1 MSQEEPGRER
11 RMKDEEIIIRTSVRA
26 LVEFILRSGDLDN
39 RRGGWAERE
48 AMAAGSRVHRKV
60 QGRRGTGYQAEVPL
74 RWQKKEKNYTLVVE
88 GRADGILTAGKKVMI
103 EEIKGVY
110 ADLERIEEP
119 VPVHLAQAMCYA
131 WIYGSQ
137 NNLKKIRICMTY
149 VSLETE
155 TEKKLMEEYTLEELR
170 DWFMNLI
177 SEYERWSDFQVRW
190 TEKRNES
197 VHGLEFPFPYRKG
210 QHELVVDIYRTILR
224 KKQLFVQAPTGIG
237 KTMSAV
243 FPAVHALGEKKADK
257 IFYLTARTITRTVA
271 EEAFLILRAKGV
283 SCKSITITAKEKMC
297 ILDEPDCNPASCPR
311 AKGHFDRVN
320 AAIFEMLTEGRDYT
334 RETLQQQAEK
344 WNVCPFEMQL
354 DLSYF
359 MDAVICDYNYVFDPN
374 AKLKRYFGE
383 TGKVGDYLFVIDE
396 AHNLVDR
403 GREMYSAQIFREDF
417 LDAGKLAKEVLVQ
430 LDQTETT
437 GFPADSGASLFSEA
451 AFLQAGTGEG
461 MKAGA
466 EVAAERAV
474 ISAAAAET
482 GELPAAVTEKAAI
495 PAAATEMGRMSGTPT
510 VRRKSR
516 ADEKERKRRQNL
528 RYNLTRMRKT
538 LQKCSRIML
547 AYRRE
552 QEAQENPGIGSGMER
567 QNVSGR
573 SPNSR
578 GGNSF
583 RRTYFKRT
591 SVEELFTQLVNLA
604 AQTEEVLSDMREGE
618 HRKLLLNFYFQITDF
633 LNISDLLDENYV
645 IYSTVT
651 RQDRFLVRLFCVNPA
666 QNLQNCLNR
675 GISAVF
681 LSATLLPVRYYMSL
695 LSSRTDN
702 YAVAIPS
709 PFDRNNRLLL
719 IGQDVSTL
727 YTRRTAGEYEKIA
740 DYIYAAASARRGN
753 YLAFFPSYQML
764 QNVSEIFSEK
774 YPEEQTAVQEPYMEE
789 KQREEFLR
797 MFQSAPQ
804 EGTGRIGF
812 CVMGGIFSEGIDL
825 TGERLIGAIIV
836 GTGIP
841 QIGEERELL
850 KNYYDRKNGSG
861 FDYAYRI
868 PGMNKVLQSA
878 GRVIRTARDRG
889 VILLLDSRFDM
900 QENRKLFPAD
910 WREDVRLC
918 SLSNV
923 KDSLQGFWQ
932 ADKEKQNESDE
943 SGAYQQGICLPSD
956 SDGRHGGN

>member
-1 MSQEEPGRER
+1 MSQEAPGRER

-74 RWQKKEKNYTLVVE
+74 RWQKKEETYTLVVE

-137 NNLKKIRICMTY
+137 NKLKKIRICMTY

-155 TEKKLMEEYTLEELR
+155 TEKKFMEEYTLEELR

-190 TEKRNES
+190 TKKRNES

-257 IFYLTARTITRTVA
+257 IFYLTARTITRTVV

-283 SCKSITITAKEKMC
+283 SCKSITITVKEKMC

-334 RETLQQQAEK
+334 RETLQKQAEK

-383 TGKVGDYLFVIDE
+383 TGKVGDYLFIIDE
-396 AHNLVDR
+396 AHNLVER

-417 LDAGKLAKEVLVQ
+417 LDAGKLAKDALAR
-430 LDQTETT
+430 LDQTEVS
-437 GFPADSGASLFSEA
+437 GLPAGSEASLPDAVVLS
-451 AFLQAGTGEG
+451 AGTGEG

-466 EVAAERAV
+466 GATAERAV
-474 ISAAAAET
+474 ISAEAGGLSALASD
-482 GELPAAVTEKAAI
+482 GGSI
-495 PAAATEMGRMSGTPT
+495 PAAAAEAGRMSGPPAG
-510 VRRKSR
+510 RRKSR

-528 RYNLTRMRKT
+528 RYNLARMRKT

-547 AYRRE
+547 AYRKE
-552 QEAQENPGIGSGMER
+552 QEAQENPGTGSGMER
-567 QNVSGR
+567 KSVSGG
-573 SPNSR
+573 SLDSR
-578 GGNSF
+578 GGNRF
-583 RRTYFKRT
+583 RRMYFKRT
-591 SVEELFTQLVNLA
+591 SVEGLFTQLVNLA
-604 AQTEEVLSDMREGE
+604 AQTEAVLSDMREGE
-618 HRKLLLNFYFQITDF
+618 HRKSLLNFYFQISDF

-645 IYSTVT
+645 IYSAVT
-651 RQDRFLVRLFCVNPA
+651 RQNRFLIRLFCVNPA

-681 LSATLLPVRYYMSL
+681 LSATMLPVRYYMSL

-702 YAVAIPS
+702 YAVSIPS
-709 PFDRNNRLLL
+709 PFDRKNRLLL

-764 QNVSEIFSEK
+764 QNVSDIFSEK

-789 KQREEFLR
+789 KQREAFLQ
-797 MFQSAPQ
+797 MFQSAPA
-804 EGTGRIGF
+804 EGSGRIGF

-825 TGERLIGAIIV
+825 TGERLIGVIIV

-900 QENRKLFPAD
+900 QENRRLFPAD

-918 SLSNV
+918 SLNNV
-923 KDSLQGFWQ
+923 KDSLQDFWQ
-932 ADKEKQNESDE
+932 THKEKQNESDE
-943 SGAYQQGICLPSD
+943 SGAYQQSICLPPD
-956 SDGRHGGN
+956 SDGCHSGN

>member
-645 IYSTVT
+645 IYSAVT

>member
-190 TEKRNES
+190 TEKRNAS

>member
-1 MSQEEPGRER
+1 M
-11 RMKDEEIIIRTSVRA
+11 
-26 LVEFILRSGDLDN
+26 
-39 RRGGWAERE
+39 
-48 AMAAGSRVHRKV
+48 
-60 QGRRGTGYQAEVPL
+60 
-74 RWQKKEKNYTLVVE
+74 
-88 GRADGILTAGKKVMI
+88 
-103 EEIKGVY
+103 
-110 ADLERIEEP
+110 
-119 VPVHLAQAMCYA
+119 
-131 WIYGSQ
+131 
-137 NNLKKIRICMTY
+137 
-149 VSLETE
+149 
-155 TEKKLMEEYTLEELR
+155 
-170 DWFMNLI
+170 
-177 SEYERWSDFQVRW
+177 
-190 TEKRNES
+190 
-197 VHGLEFPFPYRKG
+197 
-210 QHELVVDIYRTILR
+210 
-224 KKQLFVQAPTGIG
+224 
-237 KTMSAV
+237 
-243 FPAVHALGEKKADK
+243 
-257 IFYLTARTITRTVA
+257 A

-645 IYSTVT
+645 IYSAVT

>member
-1 MSQEEPGRER
+1 
-11 RMKDEEIIIRTSVRA
+11 
-26 LVEFILRSGDLDN
+26 
-39 RRGGWAERE
+39 
-48 AMAAGSRVHRKV
+48 
-60 QGRRGTGYQAEVPL
+60 
-74 RWQKKEKNYTLVVE
+74 
-88 GRADGILTAGKKVMI
+88 
-103 EEIKGVY
+103 
-110 ADLERIEEP
+110 
-119 VPVHLAQAMCYA
+119 
-131 WIYGSQ
+131 
-137 NNLKKIRICMTY
+137 
-149 VSLETE
+149 
-155 TEKKLMEEYTLEELR
+155 
-170 DWFMNLI
+170 
-177 SEYERWSDFQVRW
+177 
-190 TEKRNES
+190 
-197 VHGLEFPFPYRKG
+197 
-210 QHELVVDIYRTILR
+210 
-224 KKQLFVQAPTGIG
+224 
-237 KTMSAV
+237 MSAV

-417 LDAGKLAKEVLVQ
+417 LDAGKLAKEALVQ

-645 IYSTVT
+645 IYSAVT